1 MTKKIFKSILIVAG
15 TVLLASIVII
25 MSCLYEYFSNIQ
37 KDKLADELDI
47 AASAVELYGTDY
59 LKNIDSERYR
69 ITWIQADG
77 KVIYDTQAGADS
89 MENHADRQEVKQALA
104 EGEGSS
110 SRYSDTLMEKTSY
123 YARLLDDGSVLR
135 VSTTYATAGLLVL
148 GMLQPILVV
157 LIAALVLSGI
167 LARRISKRIVEPM
180 NSIDLDRP
188 LENDTYEE
196 LSPLLNRINQQ
207 HKEIEMQMRYLKQR
221 TDEFTQITESMKEGL
236 ILLDNKGNVLSIN
249 EAAQNILETDSS
261 CIGHNFLS
269 IERSRSIN
277 HAIAKAFEDGHSEEY
292 AEYAGREY
300 QIDISRIESDGDIV
314 GAVLLAFDITEQ
326 QNAQRNR
333 REFTANVSHELKT
346 PLQGIIGSAE
356 LIENGMVKPE
366 DMPRFIGH
374 IRKEASRLVTL
385 IEDIIRLSQLDE
397 GRQMP
402 SEQVD
407 LFELADEVKS
417 VLEGACEAKNINMK
431 LMGEHVCV
439 DGVKRLL
446 YEIIYN
452 LCDNAVKYN
461 NEGGIADIDISSD
474 EKNAYITVRDSGL
487 GIPQDQQQR
496 VFERFYRVD
505 KSHSK
510 ESGGTGLGLSIVKH
524 AVSYHNGT
532 VSMKSEPGNG
542 TEIRVSI
549 PLSK

>member
-25 MSCLYEYFSNIQ
+25 MGCLYEYFSNIQ

-249 EAAQNILETDSS
+249 EAAQNILETDSD
-261 CIGHNFLS
+261 CIGQSFLS
-269 IERSRSIN
+269 IERSRNIN
-277 HAIAKAFEDGHSEEY
+277 NAIQSAFEEGHSEIY
-292 AEYAGREY
+292 AQYGSREY
-300 QIDISRIESDGDIV
+300 QVDISRIESGGETV

-366 DMPRFIGH
+366 DMPRFTGH

-431 LMGEHVCV
+431 LMGEHVSI

-474 EKNAYITVRDSGL
+474 EKNAYITVRDSGI
-487 GIPQDQQQR
+487 GIPQDQQER

-542 TEIRVSI
+542 TEIRVAL
-549 PLSK
+549 PLNK

>member
-25 MSCLYEYFSNIQ
+25 MGCLYEYFSNIQ

-236 ILLDNKGNVLSIN
+236 ILLDNKENVLSIN
-249 EAAQNILETDSS
+249 EAAQNILETDSD
-261 CIGHNFLS
+261 CIGQSFLS
-269 IERSRSIN
+269 IERSRNIN
-277 HAIAKAFEDGHSEEY
+277 NAIQSAFEEGHSEIY
-292 AEYAGREY
+292 VQYGSREY
-300 QIDISRIESDGDIV
+300 QVDISRIESGGETV

-366 DMPRFIGH
+366 DMPRFTGH

-407 LFELADEVKS
+407 LFELAEEVRS
-417 VLEGACEAKNINMK
+417 VLEGACEAKHINMK
-431 LMGEHVCV
+431 LMGEHVSI

-474 EKNAYITVRDSGL
+474 EKNAYITVRDSGI
-487 GIPQDQQQR
+487 GIPQDQQER

>member
-25 MSCLYEYFSNIQ
+25 MGCLYEYFSNIQ

-89 MENHADRQEVKQALA
+89 MENHADRQEVKRALA

-207 HKEIEMQMRYLKQR
+207 HREIEMQMRYLKQR

-249 EAAQNILETDSS
+249 EAAQNILETDSD
-261 CIGHNFLS
+261 CIGQSFLS
-269 IERSRSIN
+269 IERSRNIN
-277 HAIAKAFEDGHSEEY
+277 NAIQSAFEEGHSEIY
-292 AEYAGREY
+292 AQYGSREY
-300 QIDISRIESDGDIV
+300 QVDISRIESGGETV

-356 LIENGMVKPE
+356 LIENGMVKSE

-407 LFELADEVKS
+407 LFELAGEVKS

-431 LMGEHVCV
+431 LMGEHVFV

-474 EKNAYITVRDSGL
+474 EKNAYITVRDSGI
-487 GIPQDQQQR
+487 GIPQDQQER

>member
-25 MSCLYEYFSNIQ
+25 MGCLYEYFSNIQ

-249 EAAQNILETDSS
+249 EAAQNILETDSD
-261 CIGHNFLS
+261 CIGQSFLS
-269 IERSRSIN
+269 IERSRNIN
-277 HAIAKAFEDGHSEEY
+277 NAIQSAFEEGHSEIY
-292 AEYAGREY
+292 AQYGSREY
-300 QIDISRIESDGDIV
+300 QVDISRIESGGETV

-385 IEDIIRLSQLDE
+385 IEDILRLSQLDE

-407 LFELADEVKS
+407 LFELADEVRS
-417 VLEGACEAKNINMK
+417 VLEGACEAKHINMK

-461 NEGGIADIDISSD
+461 NEGGIADIDISAD
-474 EKNAYITVRDSGL
+474 EKNAYITVRDSGI

>member
-25 MSCLYEYFSNIQ
+25 MGCLYEYFSNIQ

-249 EAAQNILETDSS
+249 EAAQNILETDSD
-261 CIGHNFLS
+261 CIGQSFLS
-269 IERSRSIN
+269 IERSRNIN
-277 HAIAKAFEDGHSEEY
+277 NAIQSAFEEGHSEIY
-292 AEYAGREY
+292 AQYGSREY
-300 QIDISRIESDGDIV
+300 QVDISRIESGGETV

-366 DMPRFIGH
+366 DMPRFTGH

-407 LFELADEVKS
+407 LFELADEVRS

-474 EKNAYITVRDSGL
+474 EKNAYITVRDSGI
-487 GIPQDQQQR
+487 GIPQDQQER

-542 TEIRVSI
+542 TEIRVAL
-549 PLSK
+549 PLNK

>member
-25 MSCLYEYFSNIQ
+25 MGCLYEYFSNIQ

-249 EAAQNILETDSS
+249 EAAQNILETDSD
-261 CIGHNFLS
+261 CIGQSFLS
-269 IERSRSIN
+269 IERSRNIN
-277 HAIAKAFEDGHSEEY
+277 NAIQSAFEEGHSEIY
-292 AEYAGREY
+292 AQYGSREY
-300 QIDISRIESDGDIV
+300 QVDISRIESGGETV

-385 IEDIIRLSQLDE
+385 IEDILRLSQLDE

-407 LFELADEVKS
+407 LFELAEEVKS

-474 EKNAYITVRDSGL
+474 EKNAYITVRDSGI

>member
-25 MSCLYEYFSNIQ
+25 MGCLYEYFSNIQ

-366 DMPRFIGH
+366 DMPRFTGH

-407 LFELADEVKS
+407 LFELAEEVRS
-417 VLEGACEAKNINMK
+417 VLEGACEAKHINMK
-431 LMGEHVCV
+431 LMGEHVSI

-474 EKNAYITVRDSGL
+474 EKNAYITVRDSGI

>member
-25 MSCLYEYFSNIQ
+25 MGCLYEYFSNIQ

-148 GMLQPILVV
+148 GMLQPILIV

-249 EAAQNILETDSS
+249 EAAQNILETDSD
-261 CIGHNFLS
+261 CIGQSFLS
-269 IERSRSIN
+269 IERSRNIN
-277 HAIAKAFEDGHSEEY
+277 NAIQSAFEEGHSEIY
-292 AEYAGREY
+292 AQYGSREY
-300 QIDISRIESDGDIV
+300 QVDISRIESGGETV

-474 EKNAYITVRDSGL
+474 EKNAYITVRDSGI
-487 GIPQDQQQR
+487 GIPQDQQER

-532 VSMKSEPGNG
+532 ISMNSEPGNG

>member
-25 MSCLYEYFSNIQ
+25 MGCLYEYFSNIQ

-249 EAAQNILETDSS
+249 EAAQNILETDSD
-261 CIGHNFLS
+261 CIGQSFLS
-269 IERSRSIN
+269 IERSRNIN
-277 HAIAKAFEDGHSEEY
+277 NAIQSAFEEGHSEIY
-292 AEYAGREY
+292 AQYGSREY
-300 QIDISRIESDGDIV
+300 QVDISRIESGGETV

-385 IEDIIRLSQLDE
+385 IEDILRLSQLDE

-407 LFELADEVKS
+407 IFELAEEVRS
-417 VLEGACEAKNINMK
+417 VLEGACEAKHINMK
-431 LMGEHVCV
+431 LMGEHVSI

-474 EKNAYITVRDSGL
+474 EKNAYITVRDSGI
-487 GIPQDQQQR
+487 GIPQDQQER

-542 TEIRVSI
+542 TEIRVAL
-549 PLSK
+549 PLNK

>member
-25 MSCLYEYFSNIQ
+25 MGCLYEYFSNIQ

-249 EAAQNILETDSS
+249 EAAQNILETDSD
-261 CIGHNFLS
+261 CIGQSFLS
-269 IERSRSIN
+269 IERSRNIN
-277 HAIAKAFEDGHSEEY
+277 NAIQSAFEEGHSEIY
-292 AEYAGREY
+292 AQYGSREY
-300 QIDISRIESDGDIV
+300 QVDISRIESGGETV

-366 DMPRFIGH
+366 DMPRFTGH

-407 LFELADEVKS
+407 LFELADEVRS

-431 LMGEHVCV
+431 LMGEHVSV

-474 EKNAYITVRDSGL
+474 EKNAYITVRDSGI
-487 GIPQDQQQR
+487 GIPQDQQER

-542 TEIRVSI
+542 TEIRVAL
-549 PLSK
+549 PLNK

>member
-25 MSCLYEYFSNIQ
+25 MGCLYEYFSNIQ

-77 KVIYDTQAGADS
+77 KVIYDTKAGADS

-221 TDEFTQITESMKEGL
+221 TDEFTQITKSMKEGL

-249 EAAQNILETDSS
+249 EAAQNILETDSD
-261 CIGHNFLS
+261 CIGQSFLS
-269 IERSRSIN
+269 IERSRNIN
-277 HAIAKAFEDGHSEEY
+277 NAIQSAFEEGHSEIY
-292 AEYAGREY
+292 AQYGNREY
-300 QIDISRIESDGDIV
+300 QVDISRIESGGETV

-431 LMGEHVCV
+431 LMGEHVSI

-474 EKNAYITVRDSGL
+474 EKNAYITVRDSGI
-487 GIPQDQQQR
+487 GIPQDQQER

-542 TEIRVSI
+542 TEIRVAL
-549 PLSK
+549 PLNK

>member
-25 MSCLYEYFSNIQ
+25 MGCLYEYFSNIQ

-207 HKEIEMQMRYLKQR
+207 HKEIEMQMRYLKQK

-249 EAAQNILETDSS
+249 EAAQNILETDSD
-261 CIGHNFLS
+261 CIGQSFLS
-269 IERSRSIN
+269 IERSRNIN
-277 HAIAKAFEDGHSEEY
+277 NAIQSAFEEGHSEIY
-292 AEYAGREY
+292 AQYGSREY
-300 QIDISRIESDGDIV
+300 QVDISRIESGGETV

-407 LFELADEVKS
+407 LFELAEEVRS

-431 LMGEHVCV
+431 LMGEHVSI

-474 EKNAYITVRDSGL
+474 EKNAYITVRDSGI
-487 GIPQDQQQR
+487 GIPQDQQER

-510 ESGGTGLGLSIVKH
+510 EFGGTGLGLSIVKH

-542 TEIRVSI
+542 TEIRVAL
-549 PLSK
+549 PLNK

>member
-25 MSCLYEYFSNIQ
+25 MGCLYEYFSNIQ

-236 ILLDNKGNVLSIN
+236 ILLDNTGNILSIN
-249 EAAQNILETDSS
+249 EAAQNILETDSD
-261 CIGHNFLS
+261 CIGQSFLS
-269 IERSRSIN
+269 IERSRNIN
-277 HAIAKAFEDGHSEEY
+277 NAIQSAFEEGHSEIY
-292 AEYAGREY
+292 AQYGSREY
-300 QIDISRIESDGDIV
+300 QVDISRIESGGETV

-366 DMPRFIGH
+366 DMPRFTGH

-407 LFELADEVKS
+407 LFELAYEVKS
-417 VLEGACEAKNINMK
+417 VLEGACEAKHINMK
-431 LMGEHVCV
+431 LMGEHVSI

-474 EKNAYITVRDSGL
+474 EKNAYITVRDSGI
-487 GIPQDQQQR
+487 GIPQDQQER

-542 TEIRVSI
+542 TEIRVAL
-549 PLSK
+549 PLNK

>member
-25 MSCLYEYFSNIQ
+25 MGCLYEYFSNIQ

-236 ILLDNKGNVLSIN
+236 ILLDNKGNIFSIN
-249 EAAQNILETDSS
+249 EAAQNILETDSD
-261 CIGHNFLS
+261 CIGQSFLS
-269 IERSRSIN
+269 IERSRNIN
-277 HAIAKAFEDGHSEEY
+277 NAIQSAFEEGHSEIY
-292 AEYAGREY
+292 AQYGSREY
-300 QIDISRIESDGDIV
+300 QVDISRIESDGDIV

-366 DMPRFIGH
+366 DMPRFTGH

-385 IEDIIRLSQLDE
+385 IEDILRLSQLDE

-407 LFELADEVKS
+407 LFELADEVRS
-417 VLEGACEAKNINMK
+417 VLEGACEAKHINMK
-431 LMGEHVCV
+431 LMGEHVCI

-474 EKNAYITVRDSGL
+474 EKNAYITVRDSGI
-487 GIPQDQQQR
+487 GIPQDQRER

-532 VSMKSEPGNG
+532 ITLTSEPGKG

-549 PLSK
+549 PLNK

>member
-25 MSCLYEYFSNIQ
+25 MGCLYEYFSNIQ

-59 LKNIDSERYR
+59 LKTISSDRYR

-207 HKEIEMQMRYLKQR
+207 HREIEMQMRYLKQK

-366 DMPRFIGH
+366 DMPRFTGH

-385 IEDIIRLSQLDE
+385 IEDILRLSQLDE

-407 LFELADEVKS
+407 LFELADEVRS
-417 VLEGACEAKNINMK
+417 VLEGACEAKHINMK
-431 LMGEHVCV
+431 LMGEHVSI

-474 EKNAYITVRDSGL
+474 EKNAYITVRDSGI
-487 GIPQDQQQR
+487 GIPQDQRER

-532 VSMKSEPGNG
+532 VSMKSELGNG

>member
-25 MSCLYEYFSNIQ
+25 MGCLYEYFSNIQ

-157 LIAALVLSGI
+157 LIAALVLSGM

-249 EAAQNILETDSS
+249 EAAQNILETDSD
-261 CIGHNFLS
+261 CIGQSFLS
-269 IERSRSIN
+269 IERSRNIN
-277 HAIAKAFEDGHSEEY
+277 NAIQSAFEEGHSEIY
-292 AEYAGREY
+292 AQYGSREY
-300 QIDISRIESDGDIV
+300 QVDISRIESGGETV

-407 LFELADEVKS
+407 LFELADEVKG

-474 EKNAYITVRDSGL
+474 EKNAYITVRDSGT
-487 GIPQDQQQR
+487 GIPQDQQER

>member
-25 MSCLYEYFSNIQ
+25 MGCLYEYFSNIQ

-157 LIAALVLSGI
+157 LIAALVLSGM

-249 EAAQNILETDSS
+249 EAAQNILETDSD
-261 CIGHNFLS
+261 CIGQSFLS
-269 IERSRSIN
+269 IERSRNIN
-277 HAIAKAFEDGHSEEY
+277 NAIQSAFEEGHSEIY
-292 AEYAGREY
+292 AQYGSREY
-300 QIDISRIESDGDIV
+300 QVDISRIESGGETV

-407 LFELADEVKS
+407 LFELAEEVRS

-431 LMGEHVCV
+431 LMGEHVSI

-474 EKNAYITVRDSGL
+474 EKNAYITVRDSGI
-487 GIPQDQQQR
+487 GIPQDQQER

-542 TEIRVSI
+542 TEIRVAL
-549 PLSK
+549 PLNK

>member
-25 MSCLYEYFSNIQ
+25 MGCLYEYFSNIQ

-47 AASAVELYGTDY
+47 AASAVEPYGTDY

-148 GMLQPILVV
+148 GMLQPILIV

-249 EAAQNILETDSS
+249 EAAQNILETDSD
-261 CIGHNFLS
+261 CIGQSFLS
-269 IERSRSIN
+269 IERSRNIN
-277 HAIAKAFEDGHSEEY
+277 NAIQSAFEEGHSEIY
-292 AEYAGREY
+292 AQYGSREY
-300 QIDISRIESDGDIV
+300 QVDISRIESGGETV

-366 DMPRFIGH
+366 DMPRFTGH

-385 IEDIIRLSQLDE
+385 IEDILRLSQLDE

-407 LFELADEVKS
+407 LFELAEEVRS
-417 VLEGACEAKNINMK
+417 VLEGACEAKHINMK
-431 LMGEHVCV
+431 LMGEHVSI

-474 EKNAYITVRDSGL
+474 EKNAYITVRDSGI

>member
-25 MSCLYEYFSNIQ
+25 MGCLYEYFSNIQ

-249 EAAQNILETDSS
+249 EAAQNILETDSD
-261 CIGHNFLS
+261 CIGQSFLS
-269 IERSRSIN
+269 IERSRNIN
-277 HAIAKAFEDGHSEEY
+277 NAIQSAFEEGHSEIY
-292 AEYAGREY
+292 AQYGSREY
-300 QIDISRIESDGDIV
+300 QVDISRIESGGETV

-474 EKNAYITVRDSGL
+474 EKNAYITVRDSGI
-487 GIPQDQQQR
+487 GIPQDQQER

>member
-25 MSCLYEYFSNIQ
+25 MGCLYEYFSNIQ

-123 YARLLDDGSVLR
+123 YARLLDDSSVLR

-167 LARRISKRIVEPM
+167 LARRISNRIVEPM

-207 HKEIEMQMRYLKQR
+207 HREIEMQMRYLKQK

-249 EAAQNILETDSS
+249 EAAQNILETDSD
-261 CIGHNFLS
+261 CIGQSFLS
-269 IERSRSIN
+269 IERSRNIN
-277 HAIAKAFEDGHSEEY
+277 NAIQSAFEEGHSEIY
-292 AEYAGREY
+292 AQYGSREY
-300 QIDISRIESDGDIV
+300 QVDISRIESGGETV

-366 DMPRFIGH
+366 DMPRFTGH

-474 EKNAYITVRDSGL
+474 EKNAYITVRDSGI
-487 GIPQDQQQR
+487 GIPQDQQER

-542 TEIRVSI
+542 TEIRVAL
-549 PLSK
+549 PLNK

>member
-25 MSCLYEYFSNIQ
+25 MGCLYEYFSNIQ

-77 KVIYDTQAGADS
+77 KVIYDTKAGADS

-249 EAAQNILETDSS
+249 EAAQNILETDSD
-261 CIGHNFLS
+261 CIGQSFLS
-269 IERSRSIN
+269 IERSRNIN
-277 HAIAKAFEDGHSEEY
+277 NAIQSAFEEGHSEIY
-292 AEYAGREY
+292 AQYGNREY
-300 QIDISRIESDGDIV
+300 QVDISRIESGGETV

-407 LFELADEVKS
+407 LFELADEVRS

-474 EKNAYITVRDSGL
+474 EKNAYITVRDSGI
-487 GIPQDQQQR
+487 GIPQDQQER

-542 TEIRVSI
+542 TEIRVAL
-549 PLSK
+549 PLNK

>member
-25 MSCLYEYFSNIQ
+25 MGCLFEYFSNIQ

-69 ITWIQADG
+69 ITWIQTDG

-249 EAAQNILETDSS
+249 EAAQNILETDSD
-261 CIGHNFLS
+261 CIGQSFLS
-269 IERSRSIN
+269 IERSRNIN
-277 HAIAKAFEDGHSEEY
+277 NAIQSAFEEGHSEIY
-292 AEYAGREY
+292 AQYGSREY
-300 QIDISRIESDGDIV
+300 QVDISRIESGGETV

-407 LFELADEVKS
+407 LFELAEEVRS

-461 NEGGIADIDISSD
+461 NEGGIAEIDISSD
-474 EKNAYITVRDSGL
+474 EKNAYITVRDSGI
-487 GIPQDQQQR
+487 GIPQDQQER

-524 AVSYHNGT
+524 AVSYHNGA

-542 TEIRVSI
+542 TEIRVAL
-549 PLSK
+549 PLNK

>member
-25 MSCLYEYFSNIQ
+25 MGCLYEYFSNIQ

-249 EAAQNILETDSS
+249 EAAQNILETDSD
-261 CIGHNFLS
+261 CIGQSFLS
-269 IERSRSIN
+269 IERSRNIN
-277 HAIAKAFEDGHSEEY
+277 NAIQSAFEEGHSEIY
-292 AEYAGREY
+292 VQYGSREY
-300 QIDISRIESDGDIV
+300 QVDISRIESGGETV

-366 DMPRFIGH
+366 DMPRFTGH

-407 LFELADEVKS
+407 LFELAEEVRS
-417 VLEGACEAKNINMK
+417 VLEGACEAKHINMK
-431 LMGEHVCV
+431 LMGEHVSI

-474 EKNAYITVRDSGL
+474 EKNAYITVRDSGI
-487 GIPQDQQQR
+487 GIPQDQQER

>member
-25 MSCLYEYFSNIQ
+25 MGCLYEYFSNIQ

-180 NSIDLDRP
+180 NSIDFDRP

-249 EAAQNILETDSS
+249 EAAQNILETDSD
-261 CIGHNFLS
+261 CIGQSFLS
-269 IERSRSIN
+269 IERSRNIN
-277 HAIAKAFEDGHSEEY
+277 NAIQSAFEEGHSEIY
-292 AEYAGREY
+292 AQYGSREY
-300 QIDISRIESDGDIV
+300 QVDISRIESGGETV

-431 LMGEHVCV
+431 LMGEHVFV

-474 EKNAYITVRDSGL
+474 EKNAYITVRDSGI
-487 GIPQDQQQR
+487 GIPQDQQER

-542 TEIRVSI
+542 TEIRVAL
-549 PLSK
+549 PLNK

>member
-25 MSCLYEYFSNIQ
+25 MGCLYEYFSNIQ

-123 YARLLDDGSVLR
+123 YARLLNDGSVLR

-249 EAAQNILETDSS
+249 EAAQNILETDSD
-261 CIGHNFLS
+261 CIGQSFLS
-269 IERSRSIN
+269 IERSRNIN
-277 HAIAKAFEDGHSEEY
+277 NAIQSAFEEGHSEIY
-292 AEYAGREY
+292 AQYGSREY
-300 QIDISRIESDGDIV
+300 QVDISRIESGGETV

-356 LIENGMVKPE
+356 LIESGMVKPE
-366 DMPRFIGH
+366 DMPRFTGH

-474 EKNAYITVRDSGL
+474 EKNAYITVRDSGI
-487 GIPQDQQQR
+487 GIPQDQQER

>member
-148 GMLQPILVV
+148 GMLQSILVV
-157 LIAALVLSGI
+157 LIAALVLSGM

-207 HKEIEMQMRYLKQR
+207 HKEIEMQMRYLKQK

-261 CIGHNFLS
+261 CIGQNFLS

-366 DMPRFIGH
+366 DMPRFTGH

-417 VLEGACEAKNINMK
+417 VLEGACEAKHINMK
-431 LMGEHVCV
+431 LMGEHVSI

-474 EKNAYITVRDSGL
+474 EKNAYITVRDSGI
-487 GIPQDQQQR
+487 GIPQDQQER

>member
-25 MSCLYEYFSNIQ
+25 MGCLYEYFSNIQ

-167 LARRISKRIVEPM
+167 LACRISKRIVEPM

-207 HKEIEMQMRYLKQR
+207 HREIEMQMRYLKQR

-249 EAAQNILETDSS
+249 EAAQNILETDSD
-261 CIGHNFLS
+261 CIGQSFLS
-269 IERSRSIN
+269 IERSRNIN
-277 HAIAKAFEDGHSEEY
+277 NAIQSAFEEGHSEIY
-292 AEYAGREY
+292 AQYGSREY
-300 QIDISRIESDGDIV
+300 QVDISRIESDGDIV

-366 DMPRFIGH
+366 DMPRFTGH

-407 LFELADEVKS
+407 LFELAEEVRS
-417 VLEGACEAKNINMK
+417 VLEGACEAKHINMK
-431 LMGEHVCV
+431 LMGEHVSI

-461 NEGGIADIDISSD
+461 NEGGIADIDISAD
-474 EKNAYITVRDSGL
+474 EKNAYITVRDSGI

-532 VSMKSEPGNG
+532 ISMNSEPGNG

>member
-25 MSCLYEYFSNIQ
+25 MGCLYEYFSNIQ

-69 ITWIQADG
+69 ITWIQTDG

-249 EAAQNILETDSS
+249 EAAQNILETDSD
-261 CIGHNFLS
+261 CIGQSFLS
-269 IERSRSIN
+269 IERSRNIN
-277 HAIAKAFEDGHSEEY
+277 NAIQSAFEEGHSEIY
-292 AEYAGREY
+292 AQYGSREY
-300 QIDISRIESDGDIV
+300 QVDISRIESGGETV

-366 DMPRFIGH
+366 DMPRFTGH

-474 EKNAYITVRDSGL
+474 EKNAYITVRDSGI
-487 GIPQDQQQR
+487 GIPQDQQER

-532 VSMKSEPGNG
+532 VSIKSEPGNG

>member
-25 MSCLYEYFSNIQ
+25 MGCLYEYFSNIQ

-249 EAAQNILETDSS
+249 EAAQNILETDSD
-261 CIGHNFLS
+261 CIGQSFLS
-269 IERSRSIN
+269 IERSRNIN
-277 HAIAKAFEDGHSEEY
+277 NAIQSAFEEGHSEIY
-292 AEYAGREY
+292 AQYGSREY
-300 QIDISRIESDGDIV
+300 QVDISRIESGGETV

-366 DMPRFIGH
+366 DMPRFTGH

-385 IEDIIRLSQLDE
+385 IEDILRLSQLDE

-407 LFELADEVKS
+407 LFELAEEVRS
-417 VLEGACEAKNINMK
+417 VLEGACEAKHINMK
-431 LMGEHVCV
+431 LIGEHVSI

-461 NEGGIADIDISSD
+461 NEGGIADIDISAD
-474 EKNAYITVRDSGL
+474 EKNAYITVRDSGI

>member
-25 MSCLYEYFSNIQ
+25 MGCLYEYFSNIQ

-135 VSTTYATAGLLVL
+135 VSTTYVTAGLLVL

-261 CIGHNFLS
+261 CIGQNFLS
-269 IERSRSIN
+269 IERSRNIN
-277 HAIAKAFEDGHSEEY
+277 NAIQSAFEEGHSEIY
-292 AEYAGREY
+292 AQYGSREY
-300 QIDISRIESDGDIV
+300 QVDISRIESGGETV

-366 DMPRFIGH
+366 DMPRFTGH

-452 LCDNAVKYN
+452 LCDNAIRYNKPGGSVRVNIGMHGEHVLLTVKDT
-461 NEGGIADIDISSD
+461 GI
-474 EKNAYITVRDSGL
+474 
-487 GIPQDQQQR
+487 GIPKESQER

-505 KSHSK
+505 KSRSK
-510 ESGGTGLGLSIVKH
+510 QTGGTGLGLAIVKH
-524 AVSYHNGT
+524 IVAQHHARLDL
-532 VSMKSEPGNG
+532 KSQVGVG
-542 TEIRVSI
+542 TEVSV
-549 PLSK
+549 LF